1 MLRRI
6 AEIRRVHLA
15 RSICVLRREDDL
27 AVFRPEQVADAIV
40 ALEELPRA
48 ARGERRVPDVQ
59 MIATRCT
66 PPAAAGARLVR
77 RSAVSLRGTTWR
89 RFHLQVV
96 ETFAVRQR
104 TEVPLGRV
112 GGGRTTVAVV
122 TEGVVASSQWSLRQ
136 LGNRFAGR
144 VPDLLERTEVLILDE
159 IGERLLHRRHAQVR
173 TVRRRIRSE

>member
-1 MLRRI
+1 MLRRV

-27 AVFRPEQVADAIV
+27 AVLRPEQVADAIV

-48 ARGERRVPDVQ
+48 ARGEWRVPDVQ

-66 PPAAAGARLVR
+66 PPAAAGARLVGG
-77 RSAVSLRGTTWR
+77 SAVSLRAATWR

-96 ETFAVRQR
+96 ETLAVRQPAKI
-104 TEVPLGRV
+104 PLGGV

-122 TEGVVASSQWSLRQ
+122 TEGVVAGSQRSLR
-136 LGNRFAGR
+136 
-144 VPDLLERTEVLILDE
+144 
-159 IGERLLHRRHAQVR
+159 
-173 TVRRRIRSE
+173 